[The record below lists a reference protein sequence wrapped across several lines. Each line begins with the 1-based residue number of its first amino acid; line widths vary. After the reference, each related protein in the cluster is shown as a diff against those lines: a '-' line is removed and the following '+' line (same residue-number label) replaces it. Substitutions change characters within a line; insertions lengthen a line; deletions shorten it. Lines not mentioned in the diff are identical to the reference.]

1 VAIIVNIKTK
11 KQEKVVKEFLKDLDI
26 EFQTIAE
33 EDAAPYKITS
43 KKPLTQKEKEI
54 LRDIDQSVDFVNKYK
69 KGKKEQILQGIK
81 QAVKEINLV
90 KAGKLKARDARALIN
105 EL

>member
-1 VAIIVNIKTK
+1 MAIIVKTRSK
-11 KQEKVVKEFLKDLDI
+11 KQEKVVKDFLNELDI
-26 EFQTIAE
+26 EFQSLLE
-33 EDAAPYKITS
+33 EDAVPYKTS
-43 KKPLTQKEKEI
+43 RKKPLTPKE
-54 LRDIDQSVDFVNKYK
+54 
-69 KGKKEQILQGIK
+69 KKEQVLQGMK

>member
-11 KQEKVVKEFLKDLDI
+11 KQQKIVKEFLNDLDI

-33 EDAAPYKITS
+33 EDAAPYKTTF
-43 KKPLTQKEKEI
+43 KKPLTSKEKKI
-54 LRDIDQSVDFVNKYK
+54 LKGIDQSVDFVNKYK
-69 KGKKEQILQGIK
+69 KGK
-81 QAVKEINLV
+81 
-90 KAGKLKARDARALIN
+90 LKAKSFNKLLN